1 MTPHESLMVSRLV
14 DRRVGQPDLLKNAEA
29 EAEAEAADLGAGDA
43 GWLQGDG
50 DDRPSVQ

>member
-29 EAEAEAADLGAGDA
+29 EAADLGAGDA

-50 DDRPSVQ
+50 DDRPSVR